1 MPFFLLPYKSNLACF
16 CPQARCPWSG
26 FAFVKKIF
34 SRFQLAVLVSLTALT
49 NSTMPQWFNLIQM
62 YCLLPSPS
70 LTRLVIIQ
78 EELRLLLSCDTTIVS
93 TYPGH
98 CRRCGQ
104 ACTLLPL
111 NFHWPALVWPQPNY
125 KGAQEGR
132 KEERKREE
140 SKMGLVKTRQCLCH
154 TSSWLSGW
162 KLFSIALWRSD
173 SDCLWKRFL
182 SPFSSKFWDLHL
194 DLVIN
199 GASSEVGSLD
209 IPCSAGWN
217 IISITSNSTQINRDS
232 E

>member
-1 MPFFLLPYKSNLACF
+1 MPFFILPYKSNLACF

-26 FAFVKKIF
+26 FAFVKIF
-34 SRFQLAVLVSLTALT
+34 SRFPLAVLVSLTALT

-62 YCLLPSPS
+62 YCLLQSPG
-70 LTRLVIIQ
+70 LTRLVIMQ
-78 EELRLLLSCDTTIVS
+78 EELRLLLSCDTTIVN

-98 CRRCGQ
+98 CRTCGQ
-104 ACTLLPL
+104 ACKYCTLLPL
-111 NFHWPALVWPQPNY
+111 NFHRPELAWPQPNC

-140 SKMGLVKTRQCLCH
+140 SKMGLLKTWQCLCH

-182 SPFSSKFWDLHL
+182 
-194 DLVIN
+194 
-199 GASSEVGSLD
+199 
-209 IPCSAGWN
+209 
-217 IISITSNSTQINRDS
+217 ITF
-232 E
+232 